1 MKNTAIHPEVLLKRI
16 GSKVTPGRV
25 KILEMLE
32 KEPKPLTIEEL
43 QKKVGKGINGVTLYR
58 NLEALAK
65 AGIVERSDLRHGHA
79 HYELRLGRP
88 HHHHIVCTNCG
99 RIEDINLTHPTIS
112 EKEVLK
118 RSKEFASVDDYS
130 LEFYGICKK
139 CAKKLG

>member
-1 MKNTAIHPEVLLKRI
+1 MKNTAVQPEALLKSL
-16 GSKVTPGRV
+16 GAKVTPGRL
-25 KILEMLE
+25 KILKVLE

-43 QKKVGKGINGVTLYR
+43 QKKVGKDINGVTLYR

-65 AGIVERSDLRHGHA
+65 AGVVERSDLRHGHA

-99 RIEDINLTHPTIS
+99 RIEDIDLAHPSVS

-118 RSKEFASVDDYS
+118 RSKEFATVDDYS
-130 LEFYGICKK
+130 LEFYGLCKR
-139 CAKKLG
+139 CKLKA